1 VPSSWTVTGAGLAP
15 FFRLRIDLF
24 DLEKTISFGIVRPGD
39 ERSAYFR
46 RVPAGHDAKPKRLF
60 HFDVTRREILH
71 GLCNFRVDVRFS
83 IERLE
88 VFDHS
93 KTWIAQ
99 LLSDSRLKSAKT
111 AATRSR

>member
-1 VPSSWTVTGAGLAP
+1 MGAGLTLL
-15 FFRLRIDLF
+15 FRLRIDLF
-24 DLEKTISFGIVRPGD
+24 DLAKAIGFGIVRPGD

-46 RVPAGHDAKPKRLF
+46 AVPAGHDAKPKRLF

-71 GLCNFRVDVRFS
+71 GLCNFQVCVRS
-83 IERLE
+83 LIGRLE

-99 LLSDSRLKSAKT
+99 LLSESRLKSAKT
-111 AATRSR
+111 AAIRSR